1 MHVTQRIP
9 RALLVISV
17 LLGKNEAIP
26 RMGFLRPNLDLIWLF
41 IFSQDSPS
49 PLLPTDSA
57 EGGGWKASAGFGRWV
72 VQDLPRAQHLAEI
85 FVSSAHPNC
94 GLVLCVWLR
103 SNSVLCTYCFNI

>member
-1 MHVTQRIP
+1 MLCACHPAYSQSPAVNQHTFGP
-9 RALLVISV
+9 YP
-17 LLGKNEAIP
+17 EAIP

-41 IFSQDSPS
+41 TFSQDSPS

-72 VQDLPRAQHLAEI
+72 VQDLPRSQHLVGI

-94 GLVLCVWLR
+94 
-103 SNSVLCTYCFNI
+103 S